1 MSLAEVLDDLV
12 ELQGLAAVESDPA
25 RRRSLDEVRT
35 HVARRE
41 RGAKVSEAAKVLGLS
56 QPTVRVWLDA
66 GLLAMV
72 PDTKPVRIDVLSI
85 ADVRRA
91 LDLIR
96 EHADYRQLLVHV
108 MRILRD
114 RAALDGSEEGF
125 ADLRAGRVV
134 PLGDDL
140 VGEIRELRR
149 EKKPRSKSR

>member
-1 MSLAEVLDDLV
+1 MALAEVLDDLV

-41 RGAKVSEAAKVLGLS
+41 RGAKISEAAEVLGLS
-56 QPTVRVWLDA
+56 QPTVRVWLET
-66 GLLAMV
+66 GVLAMV
-72 PDTKPVRIDVLSI
+72 PDTKPIRIDVLSI
-85 ADVRRA
+85 ADVRHA

-96 EHADYRQLLVHV
+96 AHADDRQLLIRV

-114 RAALDGSEEGF
+114 RAALDGSAEGL
-125 ADLRAGRVV
+125 ADLQGGHVV

-140 VGEIRELRR
+140 ADEIRELRR
-149 EKKPRSKSR
+149 EKKPRSTSH

>member
-12 ELQGLAAVESDPA
+12 ELQGLAAMESDPA

-72 PDTKPVRIDVLSI
+72 PDMKPVRIDVLSI
-85 ADVRRA
+85 ADVKRA

-96 EHADYRQLLVHV
+96 EYADDRQLLVHV

-140 VGEIRELRR
+140 VDEIREPRR
-149 EKKPRSKSR
+149 EKKSRSKSR